1 MFFIRSQFC
10 EDEIPIYDDEIMARC
25 AECGDEFH
33 VPKELLKFV
42 LEHGDLSDT
51 EVMCT
56 RCSIEYEKKMN
67 EEK

>member
-1 MFFIRSQFC
+1 
-10 EDEIPIYDDEIMARC
+10 MARC